1 MSRQNRSLNHLF
13 NQTSCSMLSFS
24 HFISPGQIAFAEYN
38 EIDQKTKKLVP
49 KKIFDIRNNRFLY
62 TSNNW
67 IAKLAVLDGNFS
79 YTKRSLSGSRSRPE
93 YVDSMKCPIYRQYPV
108 IWTTL
113 KSMDIIE
120 PCDNSETPS
129 EIYYEWNREGR
140 HLHFNDSN
148 YRKELLANASFA
160 IMFSSLKLQY
170 DTTEQFSVF
179 FDDPSKEELR
189 NMFAEEPNL
198 SSYTWY
204 NDLPFCLSTWAEL
217 NNEHAKEHIYGFI
230 NELKISLENFR
241 IKGKL
246 DSWAGNY
253 IQNDLVNKKVVD
265 LKLYSEGLN
274 SILGV
279 ATNALEKVF
288 DQLTKTQQDLAELME
303 LLITKPRFDPYFL
316 FFCTLNIIKLEILFR
331 DFYQPDNNQIING
344 ENEQKPCGICFTE
357 STDNSLYAFSQCG
370 HALYL
375 CASLCS
381 NRLQRCPYRCPGT
394 KIKLFLN

>member
-1 MSRQNRSLNHLF
+1 MG
-13 NQTSCSMLSFS
+13 
-24 HFISPGQIAFAEYN
+24 PGQIAFAEYN
-38 EIDQKTKKLVP
+38 EFDQKTNKLIP

-79 YTKRSLSGSRSRPE
+79 FTKRSLTGSRLRPE
-93 YVDSMKCPIYRQYPV
+93 NVDSMKCPIYRQYPV
-108 IWTTL
+108 IWTSL

-120 PCDNSETPS
+120 PCDNSEMPS
-129 EIYYEWNREGR
+129 EIYYEWNRDGR
-140 HLHFNDSN
+140 HLHFNDSK

-179 FDDPSKEELR
+179 FDDPTKEELR
-189 NMFAEEPNL
+189 NMFSEEPNL
-198 SSYTWY
+198 SNYTWY

-217 NNEHAKEHIYGFI
+217 NNAHTKEHIYGFI

-253 IQNDLVNKKVVD
+253 IQNDLVNKKVMD

-303 LLITKPRFDPYFL
+303 LLITKPRFDSYFL
-316 FFCTLNIIKLEILFR
+316 FF
-331 DFYQPDNNQIING
+331 
-344 ENEQKPCGICFTE
+344 
-357 STDNSLYAFSQCG
+357 
-370 HALYL
+370 LYL
-375 CASLCS
+375 
-381 NRLQRCPYRCPGT
+381 
-394 KIKLFLN
+394 KILKL